1 MMKLITTLL
10 TSILLLS
17 TVELAAQDTD
27 ALSERIDLQRYEF
40 PQEKIHVM
48 TDRGNYLAG
57 DTIWLRAWVVDAATH
72 HKVDA
77 SQFVYVTLV
86 SPTDSVQNLVK
97 IHCNAD
103 GVFEGYLPLDIDI
116 PEGRYQLSAYT
127 MFMQSIGAEYFYSQ
141 PIEVTALPSLR
152 QRIVSKCMRYKN
164 EVDITLSYENIADGS
179 PCTYRLFGY
188 QSSDGKWYEQQ
199 YGGRNKEVHLTL
211 KGDDAQMPALL
222 VAFDNYSK
230 YIQLPPR
237 EMLDVTFYPEGG
249 YLVPGVENAVA
260 FKLTNTNGTILSGE
274 GELVDQDGHR
284 LAALQVEH
292 DGMGIARF
300 TPQANQV
307 YTARWHDSFDQEVTF
322 ALPQVRPEAT
332 VLQVHRNA
340 DGSLT
345 VRAAGAQASGGLVV
359 LQQRGR
365 MLAAGY
371 GEVVVNE
378 AALPAGV
385 VQAILLDSELRC
397 LSERLFY
404 IHGNLAPMPQV
415 ATDRA
420 SYSDREPVT
429 VDVDLSGIVAGEGD
443 CAVSVIDVNAGK
455 SSEGNILVNLLL
467 QSDLRG
473 RINQPE
479 YYFTEDDSTSADTR
493 MRHLDMLMLTQG
505 WRRYDIPRVLRGR
518 LAEPQ
523 YPIEASQVVTG
534 RVLSDWRKKPVA
546 GANVSLIA
554 PRVEFSTTA
563 VTDSLGEFAIALP
576 LLPDSVDC
584 IVMAENIK
592 GKKQMNLELDK
603 EVFPQVYHVTSNGDS
618 PTTPATIIDE
628 QQWRLE
634 KGGDWRHIILNELLV
649 TARRP
654 RLHSNERNPY
664 SLTSS
669 KIAKMDIRSLDAAAR
684 ALPGLVTL
692 NGELYTAG
700 GTAKDRVYIIVDGEP
715 VNKNFTSDDEALKML
730 EESTRVFPQDPI
742 YREPDSS
749 IFWPSG
755 LGEENHYDLP
765 EMSIAESMVSFKDLD
780 YIYFA
785 RKPHGGGTLI
795 IQHKEG
801 YHANGRKEPSV
812 YLKITQ
818 PMGAQRPAEFYSPR
832 YDDSNSGFEPGTD
845 LRTTLYWNPC
855 VAVDAQGKSTFD
867 FYASDAHSTRYLI
880 TVEGITSDGTPFR
893 ATHEMTKR

>member
-141 PIEVTALPSLR
+141 
-152 QRIVSKCMRYKN
+152 
-164 EVDITLSYENIADGS
+164 
-179 PCTYRLFGY
+179 
-188 QSSDGKWYEQQ
+188 
-199 YGGRNKEVHLTL
+199 
-211 KGDDAQMPALL
+211 
-222 VAFDNYSK
+222 
-230 YIQLPPR
+230 
-237 EMLDVTFYPEGG
+237 
-249 YLVPGVENAVA
+249 
-260 FKLTNTNGTILSGE
+260 
-274 GELVDQDGHR
+274 
-284 LAALQVEH
+284 
-292 DGMGIARF
+292 
-300 TPQANQV
+300 
-307 YTARWHDSFDQEVTF
+307 
-322 ALPQVRPEAT
+322 
-332 VLQVHRNA
+332 
-340 DGSLT
+340 
-345 VRAAGAQASGGLVV
+345 
-359 LQQRGR
+359 
-365 MLAAGY
+365 
-371 GEVVVNE
+371 
-378 AALPAGV
+378 
-385 VQAILLDSELRC
+385 
-397 LSERLFY
+397 
-404 IHGNLAPMPQV
+404 
-415 ATDRA
+415 
-420 SYSDREPVT
+420 
-429 VDVDLSGIVAGEGD
+429 
-443 CAVSVIDVNAGK
+443 
-455 SSEGNILVNLLL
+455 
-467 QSDLRG
+467 
-473 RINQPE
+473 
-479 YYFTEDDSTSADTR
+479 
-493 MRHLDMLMLTQG
+493 
-505 WRRYDIPRVLRGR
+505 
-518 LAEPQ
+518 
-523 YPIEASQVVTG
+523 PIEASQVVTG